1 MRRAFPLAVLVA
13 FLVAAAPPRVYK
25 NDALRVRAF
34 AAPAGWELVPQS
46 SYPRLLAAYVHADG
60 GKLTLAAQ
68 KVPPGIQPIA
78 LAEQSRPALAKQG
91 FGAIRIRKEGDRARL
106 EADLDGGKRFMR
118 QVYVVDGDLGYVVTM
133 IAPVAAAKA
142 MGDDFED
149 AVRSLELGAAPQRE
163 PDLGAADR

>member
-1 MRRAFPLAVLVA
+1 MRRAFPLAILVA
-13 FLVAAAPPRVYK
+13 FLVAAAPPRIYK

-46 SYPRLLAAYVHADG
+46 SYPRLLAAYVHPEG

-78 LAEQSRPALAKQG
+78 LAEQSKPALAKQG
-91 FGAIRIRKEGDRARL
+91 FASIRIRQDENRARL

-118 QVYVVDGDLGYVVTM
+118 QVYLVDGDLGYVVTI
-133 IAPVAAAKA
+133 IAPLAAAKL
-142 MGDDFED
+142 MGENFEE
-149 AVRSLELGAAPQRE
+149 AVHSLQLGAATQKE
-163 PDLGAADR
+163 PDPPAE